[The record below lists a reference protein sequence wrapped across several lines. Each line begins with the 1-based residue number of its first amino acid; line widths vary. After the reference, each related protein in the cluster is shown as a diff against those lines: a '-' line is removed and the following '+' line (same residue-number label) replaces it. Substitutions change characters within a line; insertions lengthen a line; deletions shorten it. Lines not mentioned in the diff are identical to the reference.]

1 MNNQEGLFSLIM
13 NNSNKIMRLLKE
25 PMLHFLLI
33 GAVLFLVHGW
43 RNTPGP
49 VPVGQ
54 AVTPI
59 LQITVTRENID
70 QMNSLFVKT
79 WQRQPTEEEQKRLM
93 EDFVRNEIFY
103 REAIAIGLD
112 RNDEVLKRR
121 LRQKME
127 FIYEDI
133 GSLAEPAD
141 EELKAFMEKHQE
153 NYFADPRIAFR
164 QVYLNP
170 DRRGPAIEAD
180 ARQILAQLRAGGN
193 PDTVGDATLL
203 EPEIPLSPL
212 WDIRKQFG
220 DEFGKRLLELQTG
233 EWTGPIRSGFGRHL
247 IFISERSGTRL
258 SDLDEVREVVHRD
271 WMVEK
276 QRELKDAAYAKIRE
290 RYSVIVERPKT
301 VVAEASRRTMPR

>member
-1 MNNQEGLFSLIM
+1 MKHSK
-13 NNSNKIMRLLKE
+13 KIMHLLKE

-33 GAVLFLVHGW
+33 GVVLFLIHGW
-43 RNTPGP
+43 KNTSGS
-49 VPVGQ
+49 VPAGQ
-54 AVTPI
+54 AATTI
-59 LQITVTRENID
+59 SQISVTRENID
-70 QMNSLFVKT
+70 QMSSLFVKT
-79 WQRQPTEEEQKRLM
+79 WQRLPTEEEQKELI

-103 REAIAIGLD
+103 REAIALGLD

-133 GSLAEPAD
+133 SSLAEPTD
-141 EELKAFMEKHQE
+141 EDLKAFMEKHQE
-153 NYFADPRIAFR
+153 NYFTDPRIAFS

-170 DRRGPAIEAD
+170 NQRGMAIETD
-180 ARQILAQLRAGGN
+180 ARQILAQLKAGDN

-203 EPEIPLSPL
+203 EAELPLSPL

-220 DEFGKRLLELQTG
+220 DEFGKNLLELQTG

-247 IFISERSGTRL
+247 VFISERLGTRL
-258 SDLDEVREVVHRD
+258 PNLDEVREEVRRD
-271 WMVEK
+271 WMAEK

-290 RYSVIVERPKT
+290 RYPVIIEKPKT
-301 VVAEASRRTMPR
+301 VVVEISKGPTTR